1 MTHDFSEVAAI
12 LAVLAAEERKS
23 KNDESVL

>member
-1 MTHDFSEVAAI
+1 MNHDFSEVAAI
-12 LAVLAAEERKS
+12 LAVLVAEERKS